1 MCIYSFPCIYRR
13 KYVISPQEA
22 RGLMES
28 NERLLVVDVREEPEF
43 CRQKHIRYAD
53 QQFFRQ
59 HDA

>member
-1 MCIYSFPCIYRR
+1 
-13 KYVISPQEA
+13 
-22 RGLMES
+22 MES